1 MQFFHRIAGVAA
13 NSRQQFVPANLKI
26 SSQQLPQK
34 LFARLPDDVG
44 SRVADGLPR
53 PLVVVDMVWP
63 DQSNHHGTLFGGAA
77 LSMLDRLAF
86 IMGSQVLRGTVVTA
100 AVGRLDFAAPVPAG
114 QVAECRASVTRRGGR
129 SAVIDVCLLAEDLLS
144 GERVA
149 CLSGEFTMVRRA
161 DPESKAAFAGVPST
175 PPCTDLAQLPADAVR
190 VAEIVFPGH
199 TNHRGLLHGG
209 PAMEW
214 IAKAGFVAATRRV
227 RRTVVMASSERMDF
241 VAPAQI
247 GDVVEVC
254 AHVTEVG
261 RRSIRVSATMWA
273 ESPSTGERRL
283 CTSASLVYV
292 AIAD

>member
-1 MQFFHRIAGVAA
+1 MSLLSCESA
-13 NSRQQFVPANLKI
+13 
-26 SSQQLPQK
+26 
-34 LFARLPDDVG
+34 PDDADARATDG
-44 SRVADGLPR
+44 SLR

-63 DQSNHHGTLFGGAA
+63 DQSNHHGTLFDGAA

-86 IMGSQVLRGTVVTA
+86 IMGSRVLRGTVVTA

-114 QVAECRASVTRRGGR
+114 RVAECRARVTRRGGR
-129 SAVIDVCLLAEDLLS
+129 SAVIGVCLFAEDLLN
-144 GERVA
+144 GERIA
-149 CLSGEFTMVRRA
+149 CLSGEFTIVRRA
-161 DPESKAAFAGVPST
+161 ERDSLATAMAEPPMSAGTDPG
-175 PPCTDLAQLPADAVR
+175 PPPDDAVR

-241 VAPAQI
+241 VAPARL

-254 AHVTEVG
+254 AHVTSVG
-261 RRSIRVSATMWA
+261 RRSVRVAATMWA

-292 AIAD
+292 AVAD

>member
-1 MQFFHRIAGVAA
+1 VSLVSIE
-13 NSRQQFVPANLKI
+13 PA
-26 SSQQLPQK
+26 SSDAEP
-34 LFARLPDDVG
+34 P
-44 SRVADGLPR
+44 VADGLPP

-114 QVAECRASVTRRGGR
+114 HMVECQASVIRRGQR
-129 SAVIDVCLLAEDLLS
+129 SAVIEARLMAEDLLS
-144 GERVA
+144 GERTD

-161 DPESKAAFAGVPST
+161 DADSDAPSEVALPHRGHADCAQT
-175 PPCTDLAQLPADAVR
+175 PDCAVR

-209 PAMEW
+209 PAMAW

-241 VAPAQI
+241 VAPARL
-247 GDVVEVC
+247 GDVVEVI
-254 AHVTEVG
+254 ANVTSFG
-261 RRSIRVSATMWA
+261 RRSIRVTATMWA

-292 AIAD
+292 AVAD

>member
-1 MQFFHRIAGVAA
+1 MSLVSFESAPGDA
-13 NSRQQFVPANLKI
+13 
-26 SSQQLPQK
+26 
-34 LFARLPDDVG
+34 G
-44 SRVADGLPR
+44 SRVVDGLPV

-86 IMGSQVLRGTVVTA
+86 IMGSRVLRGTVVTA

-114 QVAECRASVTRRGGR
+114 QVAECRANVIRRGGR
-129 SAVIDVCLLAEDLLS
+129 SAVIEAHLFAEDLLS
-144 GERVA
+144 GERIA

-161 DPESKAAFAGVPST
+161 EADSEAASTALSFPLACADPV
-175 PPCTDLAQLPADAVR
+175 QLPDDTVR

-209 PAMEW
+209 PAMAW

-241 VAPAQI
+241 AAPARV

-254 AHVTEVG
+254 AHVTGVG
-261 RRSIRVSATMWA
+261 RRSIRVAATMWT

-292 AIAD
+292 AVAD